1 MATDVE
7 ICSAAL
13 ILLGEAP
20 IASLSE
26 TSKRATQAANLWP
39 TARRD
44 LLRLHN
50 WNCALTRVVLSP
62 LSTAPAFGYT
72 YQFTKPG
79 DWLRLVQVGE
89 YGETDYV
96 FENNRILCNEV
107 ILKLVYV
114 ADVEPGLWDSMLT
127 DLAILRMAR
136 DLAYPVTR
144 SASMR
149 AEMNQEYRLAE
160 RMARNVDGQENPPET
175 WGDSP
180 FIAVRA

>member
-26 TSKRATQAANLWP
+26 PSKRAVQAANIWP

-50 WNCALTRVVLSP
+50 WNFATKRVILSP
-62 LSTAPAFGYT
+62 LTEAPAFGYS
-72 YQFTKPG
+72 YQFAKPG
-79 DWLRLVQVGE
+79 DWLRLVQCGE
-89 YGETDYV
+89 RGEVDYV
-96 FENNRILCNEV
+96 FENNRILCNQSA
-107 ILKLVYV
+107 LKLIYI
-114 ADVEPGLWDSMLT
+114 ADVAESLWDALLT
-127 DLAILRMAR
+127 DLAIKRMAR

-144 SASMR
+144 SATLKQEAS
-149 AEMNQEYRLAE
+149 QEYE
-160 RMARNVDGQENPPET
+160 MAKRTAKTVDGQENPPET

-180 FIAVRA
+180 FIDVRG

>member
-1 MATDVE
+1 MATEVE

-20 IASLSE
+20 IASLTE
-26 TSKRATQAANLWP
+26 TSKRATQAAILWP

-44 LLRLHN
+44 ILRMHN
-50 WNCALTRVVLSP
+50 WNCAMTRVILSP
-62 LSTAPAFGYT
+62 LVSPPAFGYT

-79 DWLRLVQVGE
+79 DFLRLVQCGE

-96 FENNRILCNEV
+96 FEANRILSNNST
-107 ILKLVYV
+107 LKLVYV
-114 ADVEPGLWDSMLT
+114 SDVETGQWDSTLT
-127 DLAILRMAR
+127 DLAIKRMAS

-144 SASMR
+144 SASLK
-149 AEMNQEYRLAE
+149 AEMNQEYRMAE
-160 RMARNVDGQENPPET
+160 RAARNIDGQENPPED

-180 FIAVRA
+180 FIAIRA

>member
-1 MATDVE
+1 MATEVE

-20 IASLSE
+20 IASLTE
-26 TSKRATQAANLWP
+26 TSKRATQAASLWP

-44 LLRLHN
+44 MLRMHN

-62 LSTAPAFGYT
+62 LVATPAFGYT

-79 DWLRLVQVGE
+79 DFLRLVQCGE

-96 FENNRILCNEV
+96 FEGNRIFSNEAV
-107 ILKLVYV
+107 LKLVYI
-114 ADVEPGLWDSMLT
+114 ADVDTGQWDSMLT

-144 SASMR
+144 SSSLR
-149 AEMNQEYRLAE
+149 SEMNQEYRMAE
-160 RMARNVDGQENPPET
+160 RAARNIDGQENPPEN

-180 FIAVRA
+180 FIAVRS

>member
-20 IASLSE
+20 IASLAE
-26 TSKRATQAANLWP
+26 PSKRAVQAANIWP

-50 WNCALTRVVLSP
+50 WNCAIKRVILAPLTEP
-62 LSTAPAFGYT
+62 PAFGYSK
-72 YQFTKPG
+72 QFAKPG
-79 DWLRLVQVGE
+79 DWLRLVQCGE
-89 YGETDYV
+89 RGETDYV
-96 FENNRILCNEV
+96 FESNRILCNENA
-107 ILKLVYV
+107 LKLVYV
-114 ADVEPGLWDSMLT
+114 AEVAESLWDALLT
-127 DLAILRMAR
+127 DLAIKRMAR

-144 SASMR
+144 SASLKQE
-149 AEMNQEYRLAE
+149 AAQEYEMTKRTAKTI
-160 RMARNVDGQENPPET
+160 DGQENPPET

-180 FIAVRA
+180 FLDVRG